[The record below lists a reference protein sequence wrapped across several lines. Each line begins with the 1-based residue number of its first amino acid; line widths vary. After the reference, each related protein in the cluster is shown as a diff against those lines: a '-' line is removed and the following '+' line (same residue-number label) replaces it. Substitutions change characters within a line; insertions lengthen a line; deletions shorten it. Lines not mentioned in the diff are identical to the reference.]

1 MPKSFP
7 PKKGRSSGS
16 GKGDSDGPSFL
27 SNAITALIILF
38 LIGGAYAAFDEYSS
52 ETEEITLS
60 QLATQII
67 DGSITEVVV
76 EGEQVTAT
84 LEEEDKKRITQKETG
99 TALTETLSN
108 YGVSTTTLANLSIDV
123 KQPSGFSYWFGA
135 LAPFLIPIIFIAIFI
150 WFLSRQVGGGGG
162 GMQPFTFGKSRAKF
176 VDPEDGGSKVSF
188 DDVAGVKEAKQEL
201 MEIVEFLSNP
211 KKFLDIGATIPKGV
225 ILMGEPGTGKTLL
238 ARAVAGEAGVP
249 FFSISGSEFVEMF
262 VGVGASRV
270 RDMFEN
276 AKDAAPAIIFVDEI
290 DAVGRTRGTGVGGG
304 NDEREQ
310 TLNQI
315 LTEMD
320 GFEPNEKVIVMAA
333 TNRPDVLD
341 PALLRPGRFDRR
353 VQVDSPDI
361 NDREAILE
369 IHATE
374 KPLADDVKLRT
385 IAERTPGFTG
395 ADLESLLNEAAI
407 AAARDDRKQVSQFD
421 IIQSIE
427 KVMLG
432 PERSSH
438 LLSTHEKKIIAY
450 HEAGHAVVS
459 SVLEHADPV
468 HKVTIVSR
476 GKAAGYTMN
485 LPTEEKHLTARREL
499 LDSLVSMLGG
509 YVTEQMI
516 FDDITTGPS
525 NDIKRVTKRA
535 RAMVTKYGM
544 SDSLGPI
551 AFEDSDGNPLYGRAP
566 GESKEYSQVVA
577 AKIDAEV
584 SRLIDEAKT
593 RAKKTL
599 TEHRELLDK
608 IADELIEKETIER
621 EDFETILRAHGV
633 TPKRDKSE
641 S

>member
-1 MPKSFP
+1 MSKPKPTKKSP
-7 PKKGRSSGS
+7 KTPKKSGGS
-16 GKGDSDGPSFL
+16 GPSLL
-27 SNAITALIILF
+27 SNILTAMLILF
-38 LIGGAYAAFDEYSS
+38 IIGAGYTAFEEFSE

-60 QLATQII
+60 QLATQIQ

-84 LEEEDKKRITQKETG
+84 VQDEEKKRVTQKETA
-99 TALTETLSN
+99 TPLTQTLSN
-108 YGVSTTTLANLSIDV
+108 YGVGTTTLASLSIDV
-123 KQPSGFSYWFGA
+123 KQPSGFGYWLGA
-135 LAPFLIPIIFIAIFI
+135 LAPFLLPLLLIVGFI
-150 WFLSRQVGGGGG
+150 WFLSRQMGGGGGG
-162 GMQPFTFGKSRAKF
+162 GMQPFTFGKSRAKLT
-176 VDPEDGGSKVSF
+176 DPESGTKVTF

-201 MEIVEFLSNP
+201 MEIVEFLSQP
-211 KKFLDIGATIPKGV
+211 KKFLDIGAKIPKGV

-276 AKDAAPAIIFVDEI
+276 AKKAAPAIIFVDEI

-353 VQVDSPDI
+353 VRVDSPDI
-361 NDREAILE
+361 NDREEILK
-369 IHATE
+369 IHAKT
-374 KPLADDVKLRT
+374 KPLTEDVHLRV

-395 ADLESLLNEAAI
+395 ADLESLVNESAI
-407 AAARDDRKQVSQFD
+407 AAARDDRKKVSQYDF
-421 IIQSIE
+421 IQSIE

-438 LLSTHEKKIIAY
+438 LLTAHEKKLVAY

-459 SVLEHADPV
+459 SVLENADPV
-468 HKVTIVSR
+468 HKITIVSR
-476 GKAAGYTMN
+476 GQAAGYTMN
-485 LPTEEKHLTARREL
+485 LPTEEKRLKSKKEFVDEL
-499 LDSLVSMLGG
+499 AYALGG

-516 FDDITTGPS
+516 FDDVTTGPS
-525 NDIKRVTKRA
+525 NDIKRITKRA
-535 RAMVTKYGM
+535 RDMVTKYGM

-551 AFEDSDGNPLYGRAP
+551 AFEDDSGNPLYGRIS
-566 GESKEYSQVVA
+566 GEDKDYSQEVA
-577 AKIDAEV
+577 AKIDHEV
-584 SRLIDEAKT
+584 SQLIAD
-593 RAKKTL
+593 AKKTAEKVL

-608 IADELIEKETIER
+608 IADELMENETIER
-621 EDFETILRAHGV
+621 DDFETILRAHGV
-633 TPKRDKSE
+633 TPKRDKKDT
-641 S
+641 